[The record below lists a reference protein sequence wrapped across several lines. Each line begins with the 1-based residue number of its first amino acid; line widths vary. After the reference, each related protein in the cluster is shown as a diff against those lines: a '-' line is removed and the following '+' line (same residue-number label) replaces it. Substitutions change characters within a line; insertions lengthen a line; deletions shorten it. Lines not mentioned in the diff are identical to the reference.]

1 MIVAS
6 FASTE
11 ICNRLLA
18 AVAHKEKTI
27 VKKQIVKWID
37 LILFKIIARTKIDNE
52 RQTNQIKSAHTR
64 TKKNELCVSCFSYH
78 FEIVQQKSIE
88 LNKISGS
95 LLSFSLNC
103 YSITII
109 MFD

>member
-1 MIVAS
+1 MDRFDSVQNHS
-6 FASTE
+6 E
-11 ICNRLLA
+11 NKNRQR
-18 AVAHKEKTI
+18 KT
-27 VKKQIVKWID
+27 
-37 LILFKIIARTKIDNE
+37 N
-52 RQTNQIKSAHTR
+52 NQIKSAHTR